1 MTLYVNK
8 GMTCSWDPC
17 GDDAFAKGMCSM
29 HYHRKLR
36 GQDMNRPRLAR
47 SFLGDWGKWR
57 MNGDGYMQRSRT
69 IDGVQEHQKQ
79 HRQVMADDLGR
90 PLFPDEEV
98 HHKNGVR
105 HDNRIENLELWST
118 SQPAGQRVEDK
129 LAWAYEMIERYEK

>member
-1 MTLYVNK
+1 M
-8 GMTCSWDPC
+8 D
-17 GDDAFAKGMCSM
+17 
-29 HYHRKLR
+29 
-36 GQDMNRPRLAR
+36 RPRLAR

-57 MNGDGYMQRSRT
+57 INGDGYVQRSRT
-69 IDGVQEHQKQ
+69 LDGVQYHQKQ
-79 HRQVMADDLGR
+79 HREVVADSLGR
-90 PLFPDEEV
+90 ALFPDEEV